1 MSDSRAATPADSTNR
16 RSRVRMT
23 SNSSSACRTSSPFD
37 SSCHPLAAEVSQGTP
52 RAPSHSDNGAGR
64 LWSRSQGLLARE
76 DLGGNVKDL
85 GNSFWR
91 EPGVIAGDLVPRHA
105 LGEAFEHK
113 ANAEAGATNARLP
126 AKRVGILDDP
136 SHVGSVARVAIFFA
150 GLAVLCAFARNAYA
164 NSLSTTLPPTSV
176 RRKSRPWWR

>member
-1 MSDSRAATPADSTNR
+1 M
-16 RSRVRMT
+16 
-23 SNSSSACRTSSPFD
+23 
-37 SSCHPLAAEVSQGTP
+37 
-52 RAPSHSDNGAGR
+52 
-64 LWSRSQGLLARE
+64 
-76 DLGGNVKDL
+76 KDL

-150 GLAVLCAFARNAYA
+150 GLAILCAFARNAYA